1 MIDGFVAITLSD
13 SMIFFIE
20 TFFGAVSATIQKS
33 KTNKP
38 QSDDMRAKR
47 GNWKK
52 QQQQIEQ
59 ETNEPNSSQLWVN
72 SDTPAVTVLR

>member
-33 KTNKP
+33 KTNKS

-47 GNWKK
+47 GN
-52 QQQQIEQ
+52 
-59 ETNEPNSSQLWVN
+59 
-72 SDTPAVTVLR
+72 